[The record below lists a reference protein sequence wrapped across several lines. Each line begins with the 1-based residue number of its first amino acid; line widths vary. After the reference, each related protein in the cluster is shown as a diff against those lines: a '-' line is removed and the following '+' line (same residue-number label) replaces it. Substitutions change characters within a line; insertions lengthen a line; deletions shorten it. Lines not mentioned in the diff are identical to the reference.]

1 MEQSIRLLI
10 VDDHPALRV
19 GLIGLFKHAPD
30 LLVIGE
36 ASNGEEAIDKAKDLK
51 PDVIIMD
58 LAMPKKNGLEA
69 IKEIL
74 FTNPEIKIIIFTAFS
89 DGQQIY
95 AAIKAGAIGY
105 LEKDSSAQDL
115 FSAVRNAYRGESVL
129 THQIELNL
137 IHQIQQN
144 QTVDFPIDKLTDREV
159 EILRW
164 LAQGLTNAQIAEKG
178 CISEGTVRSHVSN
191 LLNKLGLENRAQGV
205 VYAIRKGLVNINPG

>member
-19 GLIGLFKHAPD
+19 GLVGLFKHAPD